1 MNILKRISKLTPLLA
16 ITIMML
22 CSNAFANTAPWTSQ
36 NAYGMFAGTDS
47 HGGIICVNITGICFT
62 VYYQAEPD
70 PGGPGPIYDPG
81 KIVAIWLQTTNYGL
95 VDINGMTV
103 DNLSYGDVYTPL
115 TDENTQ
121 EVTTEQ
127 EVINWMNA
135 NYGE

>member
-47 HGGIICVNITGICFT
+47 HGGIICVNIPGICFT
-62 VYYQAEPD
+62 VYYPDEPD